1 MKPEPAGVAHGKI
14 SRIEQ
19 LFGTPNGLSR
29 RREREQSR
37 DRLDVEL
44 ALAPGTLG
52 IRIIEEVRR
61 RLVELLGHVLER
73 SHRRPDLAELDRA
86 HVRPREVG
94 CAELRLRHAGR
105 DPRLA
110 QSLAELLECGRQRN
124 GTPPSCANRRHAN
137 TLGRKTRACQSKI
150 DRNVVAPLAL
160 DCLTVLGGTIRVLVV
175 DDHPSVR
182 ENLRYLVNAERDME
196 CVGVARDAQE
206 AVRSCQELLP
216 DVVIL
221 DDEMPGGRG
230 LKVLEWIATEL
241 PDTRVVMYTLD
252 VEVCDTARNLGAGCV
267 LKDANYEVL
276 VRAVRNAAASLPR
289 SAETY

>member
-1 MKPEPAGVAHGKI
+1 VH
-14 SRIEQ
+14 
-19 LFGTPNGLSR
+19 
-29 RREREQSR
+29 
-37 DRLDVEL
+37 
-44 ALAPGTLG
+44 
-52 IRIIEEVRR
+52 
-61 RLVELLGHVLER
+61 
-73 SHRRPDLAELDRA
+73 
-86 HVRPREVG
+86 
-94 CAELRLRHAGR
+94 
-105 DPRLA
+105 
-110 QSLAELLECGRQRN
+110 
-124 GTPPSCANRRHAN
+124 
-137 TLGRKTRACQSKI
+137 
-150 DRNVVAPLAL
+150 
-160 DCLTVLGGTIRVLVV
+160 GGTIRVLVV

-206 AVRSCQELLP
+206 AVRACHDLMP

-230 LKVLEWIATEL
+230 VQVLEWIASEL

-252 VEVCDTARNLGAGCV
+252 VDVCDTARNLGAGCV